1 MLIREYLKVLS
12 HNKLLICYGFYCRV
26 CCRSP
31 IVPARPAF
39 SAEMLPKS
47 ISDYDLSSKVNI
59 WTNSESVKS
68 ILNNIFYNKVII
80 FHVLGNQQHIVQTNA
95 RNATKGIG

>member
-1 MLIREYLKVLS
+1 MLIREYLNVSS
-12 HNKLLICYGFYCRV
+12 HCKLAIGNDYTCRV

-59 WTNSESVKS
+59 WTNSESVES
-68 ILNNIFYNKVII
+68 VLNNVFYNII
-80 FHVLGNQQHIVQTNA
+80 LFFILGNQQHIVQTNA
-95 RNATKGIG
+95 RIVTERIR